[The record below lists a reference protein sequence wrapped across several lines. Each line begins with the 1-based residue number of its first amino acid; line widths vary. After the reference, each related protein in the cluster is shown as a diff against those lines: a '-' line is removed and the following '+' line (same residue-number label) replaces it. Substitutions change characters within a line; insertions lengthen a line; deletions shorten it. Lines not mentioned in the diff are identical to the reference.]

1 MKEAIYISAFYHAS
15 RVPAIVFEHV
25 LFPSAY
31 YFWLGK
37 VRLCDKIVVT
47 CMHFFGRADN
57 MGENKKERKSDR
69 RKGLGIQA
77 KLILMIVPIV
87 LVSLLVVAIISA
99 QMSASAIAS
108 EVSNTM
114 EAQLSGNTNDVDGTL
129 ETIRRTAEELSI
141 FVGNTYKDTDMTTY
155 AKLFSDTVKH
165 DSRIRGSGIWF
176 EPNVYTGDRKYA
188 GQKYVG
194 PYWYADGNDVVEDWE
209 YSNADYD
216 YFVQEYY
223 TNAKAMSKND
233 AVITDPYYDPSS
245 DSVMA
250 SCSAPIFNDQ
260 NQYIGCITVDLSLET
275 ISDIISSIKVG
286 QNGYAILT
294 MGDGT
299 YIYTKDSSKVTNAM
313 NITND
318 TGINAIASTVLS
330 NEKGETDFNS
340 SEGKMRVYYST
351 MPEVG
356 WKLLLLLP
364 NSEVFSVAQRM
375 MLVIIIIAIVAIL
388 ITSLLIFF
396 IAKGIAK
403 PIVKVKE
410 FAKDLANGD
419 FTVSKIA
426 VGRSDEIGQMSES
439 LNEMYESNSEVIR
452 NISIGSNEVSGSSE
466 HLYNVASDL
475 ADRFESIRTSMVK
488 VNDAMTNTGAAT
500 EQVSASANEVNASV
514 QKLAE
519 ETEATKGEVEKILS
533 RAAQIEKDSRSSCDN
548 AISIAESRGR
558 ELEEASKQAE
568 VIKEIGTLADSIADI
583 ASQINLLSLNASIEA
598 ARAGEHG
605 RGFAVVASEINNL
618 AVETAQAVDRIQNTI
633 SKIQEAFASLDR
645 SSGELLT
652 FVKET
657 VTPDYENFINIG
669 RQYGED
675 AKSFGSLTDQT
686 SEMVGYIRESMEQ
699 VNAAV
704 SSIAESATETAE
716 SSSEVTETVEEVS
729 DMVGNISDLAEKQ
742 QSVSQNLN
750 DIVRSFKLDM
760 DQAKADVESAMKN
773 AQKIAQNA
781 EKEAARAR
789 KAAGQN

>member
-1 MKEAIYISAFYHAS
+1 
-15 RVPAIVFEHV
+15 
-25 LFPSAY
+25 
-31 YFWLGK
+31 
-37 VRLCDKIVVT
+37 
-47 CMHFFGRADN
+47 
-57 MGENKKERKSDR
+57 MGEKKKQGKK
-69 RKGLGIQA
+69 KGIGIQA
-77 KLILMIVPIV
+77 RLILMIAPIV
-87 LVSLLVVAIISA
+87 LISLMVVAFISA
-99 QMSASAIAS
+99 QMAANAIIA

-129 ETIRRTAEELSI
+129 ETIRRTAEELSV
-141 FVGNTYKDTDMTTY
+141 FVGNTYQDTDMATY
-155 AKLFSDTVKH
+155 AKIFSDTVKH
-165 DSRIRGSGIWF
+165 DSLIRGSGIWF
-176 EPNVYTGDRKYA
+176 EPGVYTGDPQYA
-188 GQKYVG
+188 GEEYVG
-194 PYWYADGNDVVEDWE
+194 PYWYADGNEVVEDWE

-223 TNAKAMSKND
+223 TNAKAMSSND

-245 DSVMA
+245 DSIMA
-250 SCSAPIFNDQ
+250 SCSAPIFDAGGK
-260 NQYIGCITVDLSLET
+260 YIGCITVDLSLET
-275 ISDIISSIKVG
+275 ISEIISSIKVG
-286 QNGYAILT
+286 QNGYAVLT

-299 YIYTKDSSKVTNAM
+299 YIYTNDSEKVANAM
-313 NITND
+313 NIAD
-318 TGINAIASTVLS
+318 DAEIGVIASEVLAS
-330 NEKGETDFNS
+330 ESGETGFNS
-340 SEGKMRVYYST
+340 AAGKMRVYYST

-356 WKLLLLLP
+356 WKLLLIMP
-364 NSEVFSVAQRM
+364 NNEVVAAVQKM
-375 MLVIIIIAIVAIL
+375 MGIIIVVAVIAIL
-388 ITSLLIFF
+388 ITSVIIFF
-396 IAKGIAK
+396 VARGIAA
-403 PIVKVKE
+403 PIVRVKE
-410 FAKDLANGD
+410 FAKELANGD

-452 NISIGSNEVSGSSE
+452 NISIGSNEVNDSSE
-466 HLYNVASDL
+466 HLYDVASDL
-475 ADRFESIRTSMVK
+475 ADKFESIRTSMVK

-500 EQVSASANEVNASV
+500 EQVSASANEVNSSV

-519 ETEATKGEVEKILS
+519 ETETTKGEVDKILE
-533 RAAQIEKDSRSSCDN
+533 RAAQIEKDSQASCDN
-548 AISIAESRGR
+548 AIAIAETRGR
-558 ELEEASKQAE
+558 ELEEASEQAE

-618 AVETAQAVDRIQNTI
+618 AMETAQAVDRIQDTI
-633 SKIQEAFASLDR
+633 GKIQDAFASLDR

-675 AKSFGSLTDQT
+675 AKSFGALTDQT

-716 SSSEVTETVEEVS
+716 SSSEVTGTVEEVS

-742 QSVSQNLN
+742 QGISANLN
-750 DIVRSFKLDM
+750 NIVRSFKLEL
-760 DQAKADVESAMKN
+760 DQAKVDVANAMQN
-773 AQKIAQNA
+773 AQQIAANA
-781 EKEAARAR
+781 EKEAAEA
-789 KAAGQN
+789 KAAAAAAKTDSEE

>member
-1 MKEAIYISAFYHAS
+1 
-15 RVPAIVFEHV
+15 
-25 LFPSAY
+25 
-31 YFWLGK
+31 
-37 VRLCDKIVVT
+37 
-47 CMHFFGRADN
+47 MHFFGRADN

-108 EVSNTM
+108 EVSSTM

-313 NITND
+313 NIAND

>member
-1 MKEAIYISAFYHAS
+1 
-15 RVPAIVFEHV
+15 
-25 LFPSAY
+25 
-31 YFWLGK
+31 
-37 VRLCDKIVVT
+37 
-47 CMHFFGRADN
+47 MHFLGRADN

-108 EVSNTM
+108 EVSSTM

-313 NITND
+313 NIAND